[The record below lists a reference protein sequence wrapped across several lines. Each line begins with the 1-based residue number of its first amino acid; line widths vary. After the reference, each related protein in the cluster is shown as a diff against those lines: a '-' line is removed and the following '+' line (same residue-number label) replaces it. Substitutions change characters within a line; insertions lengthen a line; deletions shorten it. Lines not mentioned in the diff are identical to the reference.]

1 VEVERR
7 EHLNL
12 SKHLIAALL
21 ALGAMAPSFADQY
34 PSKAVTVI
42 VPFPP
47 GGGIDV
53 MIRAVAA
60 ELSAKWGK
68 PVIIENKGGA
78 GTLIGAEAVA
88 RATPDGYTLLA
99 TIDQTMVAN
108 RFLYQKLPYD
118 ADKSFLPITLMA
130 ESDHMILANPAVPAK
145 DLRELVALAK
155 REKGKLNFGSFGD
168 GSQPVLVYGLL
179 NKREGLDITH
189 VPYRGV
195 SPLMIATVAGEVQLA
210 TASASVAGE
219 LLKAKRIKALATAG
233 KTRSPQFPDVPTTA
247 EQGYPYLRSSVW
259 YGLFAPAGT
268 PPEIIKK
275 INADV
280 TAILKT
286 PAFAERNGTSKGL
299 QVVASSPKEFSDR
312 IREDVATTG
321 EMVRAA
327 NIKPQ

>member
-1 VEVERR
+1 M
-7 EHLNL
+7 HL

-21 ALGAMAPSFADQY
+21 ALGVTAPSYADPY
-34 PSKAVTVI
+34 PSKTVTVV

-47 GGGIDV
+47 GGGVDV

-60 ELSAKWGK
+60 ELSTKWGK
-68 PVIIENKGGA
+68 AVIIENKGGA
-78 GTLIGAEAVA
+78 GTLIGAETVQ
-88 RATPDGYTLLA
+88 RAAPDGYTLLA
-99 TIDQTMVAN
+99 TIDQTLVAN

-118 ADKSFLPITLMA
+118 PDKSFLPITLMA
-130 ESDHMILANPAVPAK
+130 ESDHMILANPEVPAK

-155 REKGKLNFGSFGD
+155 RDKDKLNFGSFGD
-168 GSQPVLVYGLL
+168 GSQPVLVFGML
-179 NKREGLDITH
+179 NQREGLNINH

-195 SPLMIATVAGEVQLA
+195 APLMIATVAGEVQLA

-219 LLKAKRIKALATAG
+219 LLKANRIKALATAG
-233 KTRSPQFPDVPTTA
+233 KKRSPQFPDVPTTA
-247 EQGYPYLRSSVW
+247 EQGYPYLRASVW

-268 PPEIIKK
+268 PPEIVKK
-275 INADV
+275 IHADV
-280 TAILKT
+280 TAILKK
-286 PAFAERNGTSKGL
+286 PAFAQKHGASKGL
-299 QVVASSPKEFSDR
+299 QVVASTPKEFSDR

>member
-1 VEVERR
+1 MRLRKRGIV
-7 EHLNL
+7 
-12 SKHLIAALL
+12 ALL
-21 ALGAMAPSFADQY
+21 ALGAAGLMAVPSFAEPY
-34 PSKAVTVI
+34 PSKTVTVI

-47 GGGIDV
+47 GGGVDV
-53 MIRAVAA
+53 MMRAVAA
-60 ELSAKWGK
+60 ELSTKWGK

-78 GTLIGAEAVA
+78 GTLIGAQAVA
-88 RATPDGYTLLA
+88 RAAADGYTLLA

-108 RFLYQKLPYD
+108 RFLYHKLPYD

-130 ESDHMILANPAVPAK
+130 ESDHMILAHPAVPAR

-168 GSQPVLVYGLL
+168 GSQPVLVYGML

-189 VPYRGV
+189 IPYRGV
-195 SPLMIATVAGEVQLA
+195 APLITATMAGEVQLA

-233 KTRSPQFPDVPTTA
+233 SKRSAQFPDVPTTA

-268 PPEIIKK
+268 QPEIVKK

-280 TAILKT
+280 TEILRN
-286 PAFAERNGTSKGL
+286 PAFAEKHGTSKGL
-299 QVVASSPKEFSDR
+299 RVVASSPQEFSAR
-312 IREDVATTG
+312 IREDVASTG

-327 NIKPQ
+327 NIKAQ